1 MLTHPSTE
9 ALLPMAEN
17 RYVLAML
24 AARRA
29 RQLTS
34 GACPTFDTETPNQ
47 VTLACEEIGAG
58 SVVYRYGKLD
68 VVIPEHPLIIAARE
82 AALRE
87 ARAKEEEE
95 RLEEQSRILR
105 QIDRQ
110 PGEDVF
116 EQVGISAE
124 DASLIAERLIS
135 HVAQLEKEE
144 LEAAEEEAGE
154 EVAAEEETGEEEAGE
169 EPEAGSEGDE

>member
-9 ALLPMAEN
+9 SLLPMAEN
-17 RYVLAML
+17 RYVLSML

-34 GACPTFDTETPNQ
+34 GACPTFETETPNQ

-68 VVIPEHPLIIAARE
+68 VVIPEHPRIIAARE

-95 RLEEQSRILR
+95 RLEEQSRIMR

-135 HVAQLEKEE
+135 HVAQLERQE
-144 LEAAEEEAGE
+144 LEASKESESDQASLEEADQ
-154 EVAAEEETGEEEAGE
+154 ADPETV
-169 EPEAGSEGDE
+169 DED